1 MAPRIT
7 ITKPLAT
14 AIATF
19 VSIDNF
25 IIFPFNYGGNHP
37 PRFFWILRILHPFEV
52 RRANGCQAQKKE
64 GRKALPRPEAR
75 PAFALVAVRHA
86 DQAQ

>member
-7 ITKPLAT
+7 TTKPLAT

-25 IIFPFNYGGNHP
+25 IIFPFNYGGNTRRP
-37 PRFFWILRILHPFEV
+37 FCWILRILHRFEV
-52 RRANGCQAQKKE
+52 RRADGCQVQKKE
-64 GRKALPRPEAR
+64 GRKGLPRPEAR
-75 PAFALVAVRHA
+75 REGKAA
-86 DQAQ
+86 